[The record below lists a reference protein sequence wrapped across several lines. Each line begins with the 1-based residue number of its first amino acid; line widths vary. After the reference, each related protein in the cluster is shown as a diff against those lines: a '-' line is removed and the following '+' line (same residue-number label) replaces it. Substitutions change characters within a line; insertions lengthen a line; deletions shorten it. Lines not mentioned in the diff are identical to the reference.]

1 MNILSLYRYQISDVV
16 DKQSHGKGAKNKV
29 YSLPSAQSES
39 YPDAAQPRKKCILT
53 GSREKGFRSTQI
65 PGGQGRRQTSY
76 AVRQVKGEPSSILG
90 FRKLCRLTRQQP
102 VEGAAKP
109 TATSLAAVAAMQQ
122 PSDEAGPSSGITFH
136 NPIDSALTRDS
147 SSKAFMRE
155 LRKVIERSD
164 VIIQVLDARDPEGTR
179 SRWVEEEVRKRDIEG
194 KKLLA
199 VMNKIGEH

>member
-1 MNILSLYRYQISDVV
+1 MANPRYATIRSLQMVHRRVGPLLII
-16 DKQSHGKGAKNKV
+16 GK
-29 YSLPSAQSES
+29 
-39 YPDAAQPRKKCILT
+39 
-53 GSREKGFRSTQI
+53 
-65 PGGQGRRQTSY
+65 
-76 AVRQVKGEPSSILG
+76 
-90 FRKLCRLTRQQP
+90 P

-109 TATSLAAVAAMQQ
+109 TATSLAAVALMQQ
-122 PSDEAGPSSGITFH
+122 QDPEAGPSSGVTFH
-136 NPIDSALTRDS
+136 EPIDSSLTRDS

-199 VMNKIGEH
+199 VMNKIGKCPPTPFG

>member
-1 MNILSLYRYQISDVV
+1 
-16 DKQSHGKGAKNKV
+16 
-29 YSLPSAQSES
+29 
-39 YPDAAQPRKKCILT
+39 
-53 GSREKGFRSTQI
+53 
-65 PGGQGRRQTSY
+65 
-76 AVRQVKGEPSSILG
+76 
-90 FRKLCRLTRQQP
+90 
-102 VEGAAKP
+102 
-109 TATSLAAVAAMQQ
+109 MQQ
-122 PSDEAGPSSGITFH
+122 PAEAGPSSGITFH

-199 VMNKIGEH
+199 VMNKIGEHCLLAVWYSDTTKS